1 MISRP
6 VKAETTEELQ
16 RSIDEVT
23 RSVELDAVGSVARS
37 RRLCIH
43 LRLRDHFR
51 LRLRVC
57 VRLRLRVCVCAPS
70 PSCVRARAEFAC
82 SSRAACSRAL
92 VCGNV
97 GECVGGW
104 VGHA

>member
-57 VRLRLRVCVCAPS
+57 VRVRNLHAARVQL
-70 PSCVRARAEFAC
+70 ARV
-82 SSRAACSRAL
+82 L
-92 VCGNV
+92 WYV
-97 GECVGGW
+97 GMW
-104 VGHA
+104 VSA